1 MVVSTGDELI
11 EPGHPIEEHPASA
24 TGAPRELPQTVAL
37 GRSVKFN
44 KGVTYFLPV
53 SVHYDERGCG
63 VALPRPPNGPGDFL
77 SLAGSHGFVEL
88 PPQAEDF
95 PEGFLAD
102 FYRW

>member
-1 MVVSTGDELI
+1 M
-11 EPGHPIEEHPASA
+11 
-24 TGAPRELPQTVAL
+24 GAPREPPRTVIL
-37 GRSVKFN
+37 GQSVKFN

-53 SVHYDERGCG
+53 SVHYDDRGRG

-77 SLAGSHGFVEL
+77 SLTGSLGFVEL

-95 PEGFLAD
+95 PEGFVAD